1 MPTITGRNCKVEVA
15 LTYDGSALAP
25 TAVTKADPP
34 SVTLTSHGLVD
45 GDVGYWTI
53 TDGGMV
59 ELNEQACYVDQS
71 STSVFTLPGLVS
83 TNYGT
88 YAAGTF
94 LRVATWGTLTEAAGY
109 TVGGGEANPLDDPRL
124 LDSKLRQVTGFLSPD
139 NLTIDV
145 SNQEVDGTALIF
157 IQKAARAQSSV
168 LFRISKA
175 SRVLLVAYGVPG
187 APGSSV
193 RAGQLGTGSFNVIV
207 PAFALKPNHA

>member
-1 MPTITGRNCKVEVA
+1 MGTIVGRNCKVEVA

-34 SVTLTSHGLVD
+34 SVTLTAHGLID
-45 GDVGYWTI
+45 GDVGVWSI
-53 TDGGMV
+53 TDSGMV
-59 ELNEQACYVDQS
+59 ELHEQACYVDQS

-94 LRVATWGTLTEAAGY
+94 LRVATWGTISEAAGF

-124 LDSKLRQVTGFLSPD
+124 MDSKLRQVPGFLSPD

-145 SNQEVDGTALIF
+145 SNQEVDGSALIF
-157 IQKAARAQSSV
+157 VQKAARAQTPILV
-168 LFRISKA
+168 RISKG
-175 SRVLLVAYGVPG
+175 SRVLLVAYGTPG

-193 RAGQLGTGSFNVIV
+193 RAGQVGTGSFNVIV